1 MSATAHSTE
10 WTSTNMMEASPSPNQ
25 MSASGRSAMA
35 GSGLK
40 AEVSVS
46 SRSVPIR
53 DMMASAV
60 NVMASARPS
69 A

>member
-1 MSATAHSTE
+1 
-10 WTSTNMMEASPSPNQ
+10 
-25 MSASGRSAMA
+25 MA

-53 DMMASAV
+53 DMMAIAV
-60 NVMASARPS
+60 SVMASASPT

>member
-1 MSATAHSTE
+1 
-10 WTSTNMMEASPSPNQ
+10 
-25 MSASGRSAMA
+25 MA

-60 NVMASARPS
+60 NVMASASPS